1 MMVQEQLW
9 IHQVGILHAFLQA
22 AAHLQDL
29 QVGLVCHQ
37 VGLVCHQVGL
47 VYHQVVSVRRRVV
60 LCLHREVAVM

>member
-9 IHQVGILHAFLQA
+9 IHQMGILHAFLQA

-29 QVGLVCHQ
+29 
-37 VGLVCHQVGL
+37 QVGL

>member
-29 QVGLVCHQ
+29 QVGLVY
-37 VGLVCHQVGL
+37 HQVGL
-47 VYHQVVSVRRRVV
+47 VYHQVVSVRHRVV